1 MKKAKTLFDKVDKDK
16 PFGFYENVNLVS
28 PSLASC
34 QCGIGS
40 GCGGGGAG
48 GSCQCGIGSGCSG
61 SG

>member
-1 MKKAKTLFDKVDKDK
+1 MKRAETLIDKIDKEK

-34 QCGIGS
+34 QCGM
-40 GCGGGGAG
+40 
-48 GSCQCGIGSGCSG
+48 GSGCSG